1 MATLHFLQHT
11 LYCVLYSVILL
22 PTRLMNI
29 TQTPI
34 TMYTYDQLR
43 DAVQECTSYDLVQR
57 FNDDGEEYEYV
68 LLDGC
73 GDADGE
79 PFYDLSDV
87 EDFIRNN
94 DQVDQYL
101 YELTN

>member
-1 MATLHFLQHT
+1 
-11 LYCVLYSVILL
+11 
-22 PTRLMNI
+22 MNI
-29 TQTPI
+29 TQPPI

-57 FNDDGEEYEYV
+57 MGDDYDEYV
-68 LLDGC
+68 LIDPY
-73 GDADGE
+73 GDQDGE

-94 DQVDQYL
+94 EQVDAYL

>member
-1 MATLHFLQHT
+1 M
-11 LYCVLYSVILL
+11 YSF
-22 PTRLMNI
+22 
-29 TQTPI
+29 
-34 TMYTYDQLR
+34 DQLR

-57 FNDDGEEYEYV
+57 FSEDDEVYV
-68 LLDGC
+68 LIDPY
-73 GDADGE
+73 GDQDGE

-101 YELTN
+101 YELVSK